1 MAAAAKAPDK
11 TMEIADL
18 VATLAGRQSAE
29 GPGRALTGPERAA
42 VLMLALGEKHGDRV
56 WKLLDD
62 DELRQ
67 LSIVMSTIGTVEA
80 ESVESLMLEFVGR
93 LSASGAILGNFDA
106 TERLLQLHL
115 PADRVSN
122 LMEEIRGPAGRNM
135 WEKLSNVQ
143 EQVLA
148 NYLKNEYPQTVALVI
163 SNIRP

>member
-1 MAAAAKAPDK
+1 MAAAAKAQDK

-18 VATLAGRQSAE
+18 VATLAGRQAAG
-29 GPGRALTGPERAA
+29 GPERRLTGPERAA
-42 VLMLALGEKHGDRV
+42 VLMLALGEKHGDKE

-67 LSIVMSTIGTVEA
+67 LSIVMSTIGTVEPDA
-80 ESVESLMLEFVGR
+80 VESLMLEFVGR
-93 LSASGAILGNFDA
+93 LSASGALLGNYDA

-115 PADRVSN
+115 PPDRVSN

-143 EQVLA
+143 EQV
-148 NYLKNEYPQTVALVI
+148 
-163 SNIRP
+163 